1 MITIELEQAGRAGD
15 GKPIVYLVLAI
26 HRTGNIDVCCIATTQ
41 HKANIYR
48 KAVQDMIDFGKAMGK
63 SFIRVWI
70 ERRELD
76 HLYGVSMLDPDVLS
90 ITLTKDEYELVY
102 DSLGR
107 SEELPWRKGQ

>member
-1 MITIELEQAGRAGD
+1 MVSVELEQAGEMGD

-26 HRTGNIDVCCIATTQ
+26 HKTGNIDVCAIATTQ

-48 KAVQDMIDFGKAMGK
+48 KVVQNMIDLEKAMGK
-63 SFIRVWI
+63 SLIRVWI

-76 HLYGVSMLDPDVLS
+76 HLYAVSMLDPDILT
-90 ITLTKDEYELVY
+90 ITLNRKEYELVY

-107 SEELPWRKGQ
+107 GDRLPWR